1 MAAFNPSDPR
11 YQQAI
16 QKKESESSMG
26 PSRLSRVTTGEIAG
40 QHAGYQLGR
49 QEQFKQLAL
58 ASKLADQQAS
68 QFDRSHTLARNQLGF
83 AQSEFGEK
91 LSREKK
97 GLTQTML
104 MGGLGSLYGIY
115 QGRKQ
120 EKMILKAAAD
130 QEYRNA
136 KLDSY
141 ITEAFFRGAAPY
153 GSRLTQ
159 EEQ

>member
-1 MAAFNPSDPR
+1 MAAFNAQDPR
-11 YQQAI
+11 YQRETQKADAQA
-16 QKKESESSMG
+16 SMG
-26 PSRLSRVTTGEIAG
+26 PSRLARVTTGEIA
-40 QHAGYQLGR
+40 QRHAGYQLGR

-68 QFDRSHTLARNQLGF
+68 QFDRSHALAQNQLGF
-83 AQSEFGEK
+83 AKSEFGEK

-104 MGGLGSLYGIY
+104 MGGLGSLYGIH

-120 EKMILKAAAD
+120 EKMLLKAAAD

-141 ITEAFFRGAAPY
+141 ITEAFFRKTAPY